1 MHNARLE
8 TSERLARVHEVLK
21 DGEEHSTLDL
31 VQRAGVCAVNSCVAE
46 LRECGAEIGCRM
58 IVSPDT
64 GKRTFLYRM
73 TRRAPEPRAE
83 MRWQAAMDP
92 RERPF
97 PTDAKGGDG
106 RHSNEPGATIGQR
119 ELPLAGRAHGGGDPG
134 GRTPTP
140 DSSEDLR

>member
-31 VQRAGVCAVNSCVAE
+31 VQRAGACAVNSCVAE

-106 RHSNEPGATIGQR
+106 RHSNEPGEAMRQR
-119 ELPLAGRAHGGGDPG
+119 ELPLPSRAAGSGDPAG
-134 GRTPTP
+134 PGPA
-140 DSSEDLR
+140 SEDAR